1 MRGSRLRR
9 RAGGSTRPEAAAPIG
24 TLSPEAFAWLARN
37 YAAGVEAR
45 ELLDTLSAGGVPRA
59 VAAAALEQ
67 LAGSGLGAAYFEA
80 LRALDR
86 ATELAE
92 LRASLRRSSPGIE
105 KLEACPEPDAFYAR
119 YWSTNTP
126 VVIRGFTAA
135 WPRPPRWSFED
146 LRARFGERRIE
157 VAAGRDARADPD
169 VDFAGLRSTIRFD
182 ELLRRVLET
191 SGNDTYVV
199 ARNRVLEEALP
210 ELLDELE
217 PPPGLFDPGLRRS
230 GVSLWLG
237 PRGTSTKLHH
247 DGTNN
252 LFTQVLGHKRVRLA
266 PPELLELAA
275 SANGYYARMNASEV
289 EALHPGGVVDVELG
303 PGDGLFIPVGWW
315 HEVESLSPSLSLA
328 LVGFPRPN
336 VYDFLPGR
344 PRWRRPSGQR

>member
-1 MRGSRLRR
+1 MHRSRLRR
-9 RAGGSTRPEAAAPIG
+9 RAVASARAVPPRPAG
-24 TLSPEAFAWLARN
+24 RLSPEAFAWLARN
-37 YAAGVEAR
+37 YAAGVEER
-45 ELLDTLSAGGVPRA
+45 ELLDTLSAGGVPRP
-59 VAAAALEQ
+59 VAAEALEE
-67 LAGSGLGAAYFEA
+67 LEGPGLGAAYFAA
-80 LRALDR
+80 LREVDR

-92 LRASLRRSSPGIE
+92 LRASLRRTAPGIE
-105 KLEACPEPDAFYAR
+105 ILAACPEAAEFYAR

-135 WPRPPRWSFED
+135 WSRPPRWRFDD
-146 LRARFGERRIE
+146 LRARFGDRSIE
-157 VAAGRDARADPD
+157 VAAGREARPDPD
-169 VDFAGLRSTIRFD
+169 VDFAELRSTIPFE

-210 ELLDELE
+210 ELLEEIE
-217 PPPGLFDPGLRRS
+217 PPPGLFDPKLRRR
-230 GVSLWLG
+230 GISLWLG

-252 LFTQVLGHKRVRLA
+252 LFTQVLGEKLVRLV

-275 SANGYYARMNASEV
+275 SANGYYARMSASEV
-289 EALHPGGVVDVELG
+289 EARHPGSVVEIELG

-336 VYDFLPGR
+336 EYDFLPGR
-344 PRWRRPSGQR
+344 KRWRRPARS

>member
-1 MRGSRLRR
+1 MHRSRLRR
-9 RAGGSTRPEAAAPIG
+9 RAGASLRPRRPTPSG

-37 YAAGVEAR
+37 HAAGVDER
-45 ELLDTLSAGGVPRA
+45 ELLDALSSGGVPRL
-59 VAAAALEQ
+59 AAAEALAS
-67 LAGSGLGAAYFEA
+67 LSGSGLGAAYFDA

-86 ATELAE
+86 ATELVE

-105 KLEACPEPDAFYAR
+105 TLEACPEPDGFYAR

-126 VVIRGFTAA
+126 VVLRGFTRA
-135 WPRPPRWSFED
+135 WPRPPRWIFDD
-146 LRARFGERRIE
+146 LRSRFGARSVE
-157 VAAGRDARADPD
+157 VAAGRDTRTDPD
-169 VDFAGLRSTIRFD
+169 VDFAGLRSTIRFE
-182 ELLRRVLET
+182 ELVRRVLET

-217 PPPGLFDPGLRRS
+217 PPPGLFDPALRRS
-230 GVSLWLG
+230 GISLWLG

-252 LFTQVLGHKRVRLA
+252 LFTQVLGSKRVRLA

-275 SANGYYARMNASEV
+275 GANGYYARMNAAEL
-289 EALHPGGVVDVELG
+289 EALRPGSVSEIELG
-303 PGDGLFIPVGWW
+303 PGDGLFIPIGWW

-344 PRWRRPSGQR
+344 PRWRRPTRG